1 MLNKIIKFDEL
12 ISMES
17 LNEDIGN
24 INISIDKIDKIN
36 ISKRLD
42 LIKLDTLEI
51 NINYNK
57 VNKIELVAKYDII
70 AIGDQECVITL
81 NPIKFNIKE
90 FFNMKFKNIKNIDLS
105 SLEDEFIEPIYNNNI
120 NFSEI
125 GVQMFAS
132 FLSPYPKI
140 NNGKIDL
147 KSILKDDVN
156 NEENNNNPFEVL
168 NNINK

>member
-17 LNEDIGN
+17 LNKNIGN

-42 LIKLDTLEI
+42 LIKLDALEI

-57 VNKIELVAKYDII
+57 VNKIELAAKYNII
-70 AIGDQECVITL
+70 AIGYQKCVITL

-90 FFNMKFKNIKNIDLS
+90 FFNIRFKNIKKIDLS
-105 SLEDEFIEPIYNNNI
+105 SLEDEFIEPIYNNI

-147 KSILKDDVN
+147 KSISKDDVN
-156 NEENNNNPFEVL
+156 NEENNNNPFQVL

>member
-17 LNEDIGN
+17 LHEDIGN

-42 LIKLDTLEI
+42 LIKLDALEI

-57 VNKIELVAKYDII
+57 VNKIELVAKYNII
-70 AIGDQECVITL
+70 AIGDQKCVITL

-90 FFNMKFKNIKNIDLS
+90 FFNMKFKNIKKIDLS
-105 SLEDEFIEPIYNNNI
+105 SLEDEFIEPIYDNI

-147 KSILKDDVN
+147 KSNSKDDVT

>member
-12 ISMES
+12 ISMQS

-42 LIKLDTLEI
+42 LIKLDALEI
-51 NINYNK
+51 NINYKK
-57 VNKIELVAKYDII
+57 VNKIELVAKYNII
-70 AIGDQECVITL
+70 AIGDQKCVITL

-90 FFNMKFKNIKNIDLS
+90 FFNMKFKNIKTIDLS
-105 SLEDEFIEPIYNNNI
+105 SLEDEFIEPIYDNI

-147 KSILKDDVN
+147 KSISKDDVN
-156 NEENNNNPFEVL
+156 NEENNNNPSEVL

>member
-1 MLNKIIKFDEL
+1 
-12 ISMES
+12 MES
-17 LNEDIGN
+17 LNKNIGN
-24 INISIDKIDKIN
+24 IYISIDKIDKIN

-42 LIKLDTLEI
+42 LIKLDVLEI

-57 VNKIELVAKYDII
+57 VNKIELVAKYNII
-70 AIGDQECVITL
+70 AIGYQKCVITL

-90 FFNMKFKNIKNIDLS
+90 FFNIRFKNIKKIDLS
-105 SLEDEFIEPIYNNNI
+105 SLEDEFIEPIYNNI

-147 KSILKDDVN
+147 KSISKDDVN
-156 NEENNNNPFEVL
+156 NEENNNNPFQVL

>member
-42 LIKLDTLEI
+42 LIKLDALEI

-57 VNKIELVAKYDII
+57 VNKIELVAKYNII
-70 AIGDQECVITL
+70 AIGDQKCVITL

-90 FFNMKFKNIKNIDLS
+90 FFNMKFKNIKKIDLS
-105 SLEDEFIEPIYNNNI
+105 SLEDEFIEPIYDNI

-147 KSILKDDVN
+147 KSISKDDVT

>member
-17 LNEDIGN
+17 LNKNIGN

-42 LIKLDTLEI
+42 LIKLDALEI

-57 VNKIELVAKYDII
+57 VNKIELVAKYNII
-70 AIGDQECVITL
+70 AIGYQKCVITL

-90 FFNMKFKNIKNIDLS
+90 FFNMRFKNIKKIDLS
-105 SLEDEFIEPIYNNNI
+105 SLEDEFIEPIYNNI

-132 FLSPYPKI
+132 FLSLYPKI

-147 KSILKDDVN
+147 KSISKDDVN
-156 NEENNNNPFEVL
+156 NEENNNNPFQVL

>member
-1 MLNKIIKFDEL
+1 MENKECLECGVLVK
-12 ISMES
+12 
-17 LNEDIGN
+17 GR
-24 INISIDKIDKIN
+24 IDKKFCSDYCRN
-36 ISKRLD
+36 SF
-42 LIKLDTLEI
+42 
-51 NINYNK
+51 NNK
-57 VNKIELVAKYDII
+57 VNKIELVAKYNII
-70 AIGDQECVITL
+70 AIGDQKCVITL

-147 KSILKDDVN
+147 KSISKDDVN

>member
-17 LNEDIGN
+17 LNKNIGN

-90 FFNMKFKNIKNIDLS
+90 FFNMNCKNIKKIDLS
-105 SLEDEFIEPIYNNNI
+105 SLEDEFIEPIYDNI

-140 NNGKIDL
+140 NNGIIDL
-147 KSILKDDVN
+147 KSISKDDVN